1 MFESYKEEVT
11 FNEQRGAEELDPQ
24 NEFYKEDMEESF
36 KKDITSIGR
45 RLVGYM
51 LVFFFFAGVGQYAAQ
66 QAALRKAI
74 TAEDFY
80 GIWGVWLFIAAGLSL
95 LIWSFSK
102 KFPMKRIY
110 EHVAPRKMT
119 IQSFAMICASL
130 YGVRFISKLI
140 LGGIEKLL
148 FEMGIPATLVA
159 NTSEELTSSIIF
171 VLYLGVMA
179 PVVEEFIFRGFIG
192 YRLERYGKVFT
203 ILFTALIFSLFHAN
217 ITQEVFTFMAGIVF
231 AYVAIE
237 YGFQWAVV
245 VHMMN
250 NFIFAVVVD
259 IYLAQMINLGA
270 FSIVQLLDL
279 VGFIILVL
287 VVILKW
293 KDIKEYIDVNRG
305 FYGISQITFTRV
317 TIILYIIYLL
327 FRTFAPFFVYT
338 WVFR

>member
-11 FNEQRGAEELDPQ
+11 FNEQRGAEEMDPQ
-24 NEFYKEDMEESF
+24 NEFYQEDMEESF

-45 RLVGYM
+45 RLIGYI
-51 LVFFFFAGVGQYAAQ
+51 LVFFFFAGLGQYAAQ

-259 IYLAQMINLGA
+259 IYVAQMMNLGD

-279 VGFIILVL
+279 VGFIILVF

-305 FYGISQITFTRV
+305 FHGIAQITFSRV
-317 TIILYIIYLL
+317 TIILFIIYLL
-327 FRTFAPFFVYT
+327 FRTFLPFFTLYLH
-338 WVFR
+338 F

>member
-1 MFESYKEEVT
+1 MFESYKEEVI
-11 FNEQRGAEELDPQ
+11 FNEQRGAEEVDPQ

-45 RLVGYM
+45 RLLVYM
-51 LVFFFFAGVGQYAAQ
+51 LVFFFFTAAGQ
-66 QAALRKAI
+66 QAALKEAVS
-74 TAEDFY
+74 TEDFY
-80 GIWGVWLFIAAGLSL
+80 GILGVGLFIAASLSL
-95 LIWSFSK
+95 LIWALSK
-102 KFPMKRIY
+102 KFPMTRIY
-110 EHVAPRKMT
+110 EHVAPRQMN
-119 IQSFAMICASL
+119 IQSFAILSASL
-130 YGVRFISKLI
+130 FGIRFISKFI
-140 LGGIEKLL
+140 LAGIEKIF

-159 NTSEELTSSIIF
+159 DTSEEVTSSIIF

-192 YRLERYGKVFT
+192 YRLERYGKVFS

-250 NFIFAVVVD
+250 NFIFAVVLD
-259 IYLAQMINLGA
+259 IYLAQMMNLGD

-317 TIILYIIYLL
+317 TIVLYIIYLL

>member
-11 FNEQRGAEELDPQ
+11 FNEERGSEDFDPQ
-24 NEFYKEDMEESF
+24 NEFYQEDMEELF

-45 RLVGYM
+45 RLIGYM
-51 LVFFFFAGVGQYAAQ
+51 LVFFFFATVGQLAAHDEAVTTQ
-66 QAALRKAI
+66 
-74 TAEDFY
+74 EY
-80 GIWGVWLFIAAGLSL
+80 YSIWGVGLFIAASLSL
-95 LIWSFSK
+95 LVWSLSK

-110 EHVAPRKMT
+110 EHVAPRKMN
-119 IQSFAMICASL
+119 IQSFAMLSASL
-130 YGVRFISKLI
+130 FGIRFISKL
-140 LGGIEKLL
+140 LLTGLEKLL
-148 FEMGIPATLVA
+148 LEMGIPATLVA

-250 NFIFAVVVD
+250 NFIFAVVLD
-259 IYLAQMINLGA
+259 IYLAQMIDFGN
-270 FSIVQLLDL
+270 FSLVQLLDL
-279 VGFIILVL
+279 IGFVVL
-287 VVILKW
+287 VFVIILKW
-293 KDIKEYIDVNRG
+293 KDIKEYLDVNRG
-305 FYGISQITFTRV
+305 FHGIAQITFSRV
-317 TIILYIIYLL
+317 TIILYIIYLVY
-327 FRTFAPFFVYT
+327 RTFLPYFAPYLFF
-338 WVFR
+338 R

>member
-11 FNEQRGAEELDPQ
+11 FNEQRGAEEFDPQ

-45 RLVGYM
+45 RLIGFM
-51 LVFFFFAGVGQYAAQ
+51 LVFFFFAGLGQYAAQ

-305 FYGISQITFTRV
+305 FHGIAQITFSRV
-317 TIILYIIYLL
+317 TIILFIIYLL
-327 FRTFAPFFVYT
+327 FRTFLPFFTLYLH
-338 WVFR
+338 F

>member
-11 FNEQRGAEELDPQ
+11 FNEQRGAEEMDSQ
-24 NEFYKEDMEESF
+24 NEFYQEDMEESF

-45 RLVGYM
+45 RLIGYI
-51 LVFFFFAGVGQYAAQ
+51 LVFFFFAGLGQYAAQ

-305 FYGISQITFTRV
+305 FHGIAQITFSRI
-317 TIILYIIYLL
+317 TIILFIIYLL
-327 FRTFAPFFVYT
+327 FRTFLPFFTLYLH
-338 WVFR
+338 F

>member
-11 FNEQRGAEELDPQ
+11 FNEQRGAEEFDPQ
-24 NEFYKEDMEESF
+24 NKFYQEDMEESF

-45 RLVGYM
+45 RLIGYI
-51 LVFFFFAGVGQYAAQ
+51 LVFFFFAGLGQYAAQ

-110 EHVAPRKMT
+110 EHVAPKKMT

-259 IYLAQMINLGA
+259 IYVAQMMNLGD

-305 FYGISQITFTRV
+305 FHGIAQITFSRV
-317 TIILYIIYLL
+317 TIILFIIYLL
-327 FRTFAPFFVYT
+327 FRTFLPFFTLYLH
-338 WVFR
+338 F

>member
-11 FNEQRGAEELDPQ
+11 FNEQRGSEEFDPQ
-24 NEFYKEDMEESF
+24 NEFYQEDMEQSF

-45 RLVGYM
+45 RLIVYM
-51 LVFFFFAGVGQYAAQ
+51 LVFFFFAAAGQRGAAKN
-66 QAALRKAI
+66 AVD
-74 TAEDFY
+74 TEDFY
-80 GIWGVWLFIAAGLSL
+80 GIWGVGLFIAASLSL
-95 LIWSFSK
+95 LVWAFSK
-102 KFPMKRIY
+102 KFPIKRIY

-119 IQSFAMICASL
+119 IQSFVMVCASL
-130 YGVRFISKLI
+130 FGVRFISKLI

-148 FEMGIPATLVA
+148 LEMGIPATLVA
-159 NTSEELTSSIIF
+159 NSSEELTSSIIF

-231 AYVAIE
+231 AYVALE

-245 VHMMN
+245 AHMMN
-250 NFIFAVVVD
+250 NFIFAVVLD
-259 IYLAQMINLGA
+259 IYLARMMNLGD
-270 FSIVQLLDL
+270 FSIVQVLDL
-279 VGFIILVL
+279 VGFIILVI

-317 TIILYIIYLL
+317 TIVLYIIYLL

>member
-11 FNEQRGAEELDPQ
+11 FNEQRGAEEMDPQ
-24 NEFYKEDMEESF
+24 NEFYQEDMEESF

-45 RLVGYM
+45 RLIGYI
-51 LVFFFFAGVGQYAAQ
+51 LVFFFFAGLGQYAAQ

-130 YGVRFISKLI
+130 YGVRFISKLF

-148 FEMGIPATLVA
+148 FEMGIPVTLVA

-305 FYGISQITFTRV
+305 FHGIAQITFSRV
-317 TIILYIIYLL
+317 TIILFIIYLL
-327 FRTFAPFFVYT
+327 FRTFLPFFTLYLH
-338 WVFR
+338 F

>member
-11 FNEQRGAEELDPQ
+11 FNEQRGTEEMDPQ
-24 NEFYKEDMEESF
+24 NEFYQEDMEESF

-45 RLVGYM
+45 RLIGYM
-51 LVFFFFAGVGQYAAQ
+51 LVFFFFAAAGQ
-66 QAALRKAI
+66 QAAVQEAGRGS
-74 TAEDFY
+74 AEDFY
-80 GIWGVWLFIAAGLSL
+80 GIWGVGLFIGASLGL
-95 LIWSFSK
+95 LIWSVSK

-119 IQSFAMICASL
+119 IQSFAMLSASL
-130 YGVRFISKLI
+130 FGVRFISKLV

-237 YGFQWAVV
+237 YGFQWAVAF
-245 VHMMN
+245 HMMN
-250 NFIFAVVVD
+250 NFLFAVVVD
-259 IYLAQMINLGA
+259 IYLAPMMNLGD

-305 FYGISQITFTRV
+305 FNGIAQITFSRV

-327 FRTFAPFFVYT
+327 YRTFLPYFALYLIF
-338 WVFR
+338 

>member
-11 FNEQRGAEELDPQ
+11 FNEERGSEEFDPQ
-24 NEFYKEDMEESF
+24 NEFYQEDMEQSF

-45 RLVGYM
+45 RLIGYM
-51 LVFFFFAGVGQYAAQ
+51 LVFFFFATVGQLAAHDEAVTTQ
-66 QAALRKAI
+66 
-74 TAEDFY
+74 EY
-80 GIWGVWLFIAAGLSL
+80 YSIWGVGLFIAAGLSL
-95 LIWSFSK
+95 LIWAFSK
-102 KFPMKRIY
+102 KFPIKRIY

-119 IQSFAMICASL
+119 IQSFVMVCASL
-130 YGVRFISKLI
+130 FGVRFISKLI

-148 FEMGIPATLVA
+148 LEMGIPATLVA
-159 NTSEELTSSIIF
+159 NSSEELTSSIIF

-250 NFIFAVVVD
+250 NFIFAVVLD
-259 IYLAQMINLGA
+259 IYLAQMMNLGD
-270 FSIVQLLDL
+270 FSIVQVLDL
-279 VGFIILVL
+279 VGFIILVI

-327 FRTFAPFFVYT
+327 YRTFLPYFALYLNFY
-338 WVFR
+338 

>member
-11 FNEQRGAEELDPQ
+11 FNEQRGAEEMDPQ
-24 NEFYKEDMEESF
+24 NEFYQEDMEESF

-45 RLVGYM
+45 RLIGYIFI
-51 LVFFFFAGVGQYAAQ
+51 FFFFAGAGQYAAQ
-66 QAALRKAI
+66 QAALKKVI
-74 TAEDFY
+74 TAQEFY
-80 GIWGVWLFIAAGLSL
+80 GTWGVGLFIAAGLSL
-95 LIWSFSK
+95 LMWSISK

-119 IQSFAMICASL
+119 IQSFAMLCASL

-159 NTSEELTSSIIF
+159 NTSEELTESIIF

-259 IYLAQMINLGA
+259 IYLAQMINLGD

-305 FYGISQITFTRV
+305 FHGIAQITFSRV
-317 TIILYIIYLL
+317 TIILFIIYLL
-327 FRTFAPFFVYT
+327 FRTFLPFFTLYLH
-338 WVFR
+338 F

>member
-11 FNEQRGAEELDPQ
+11 FNEQRGSEEMDPQ
-24 NEFYKEDMEESF
+24 NEFYQEDMEESF

-45 RLVGYM
+45 RLIGYM
-51 LVFFFFAGVGQYAAQ
+51 LVFFFFAGLGQYAAQ
-66 QAALRKAI
+66 EAALRKAI

-95 LIWSFSK
+95 LLWSISK

-305 FYGISQITFTRV
+305 FHGIAQITFSRV
-317 TIILYIIYLL
+317 TIILFIIYLL
-327 FRTFAPFFVYT
+327 FRTFLPFFTLYLH
-338 WVFR
+338 F

>member
-11 FNEQRGAEELDPQ
+11 FNEQRGAEEFDPQ
-24 NEFYKEDMEESF
+24 NKFYQEDMEESF

-45 RLVGYM
+45 RLIGYIFI
-51 LVFFFFAGVGQYAAQ
+51 FFFFAGAGQYAAQ
-66 QAALRKAI
+66 KAALEKAI
-74 TAEDFY
+74 TAQEFY
-80 GIWGVWLFIAAGLSL
+80 GTWGVGLFIAAGLSL
-95 LIWSFSK
+95 LMWSISK

-119 IQSFAMICASL
+119 IQSFAMIRASL

-159 NTSEELTSSIIF
+159 NTSEELTESIIF

-259 IYLAQMINLGA
+259 IYVAQMMNFGD

-293 KDIKEYIDVNRG
+293 KDIKEYINVNRG
-305 FYGISQITFTRV
+305 FYGIAQITFTRV
-317 TIILYIIYLL
+317 TIVLYIIYLL
-327 FRTFAPFFVYT
+327 YRTFLPFFAPYFI
-338 WVFR
+338 FR

>member
-11 FNEQRGAEELDPQ
+11 FNEQRGSEEMGPK
-24 NEFYKEDMEESF
+24 NEFYQEDMEKSF

-45 RLVGYM
+45 RLIGYM
-51 LVFFFFAGVGQYAAQ
+51 LVFFLFATAGQ
-66 QAALRKAI
+66 QAALDKALENGVS
-74 TAEDFY
+74 TEDFY
-80 GIWGVWLFIAAGLSL
+80 GIWGVGLFIGASLGL
-95 LIWSFSK
+95 LIWSVSK

-119 IQSFAMICASL
+119 VQSFAILSASL
-130 YGVRFISKLI
+130 FGIRFISKFI
-140 LGGIEKLL
+140 LAGLEKLF

-159 NTSEELTSSIIF
+159 DTREDITASIIF
-171 VLYLGVMA
+171 VLYLGVMG

-203 ILFTALIFSLFHAN
+203 ILFTSLIFSLIHNN
-217 ITQEVFTFMAGIVF
+217 ISQEVFTFMAGIVF

-305 FYGISQITFTRV
+305 FHGIAQITFSRV
-317 TIILYIIYLL
+317 TIILFIIYLL
-327 FRTFAPFFVYT
+327 FRTFLPFFTLYLH
-338 WVFR
+338 F

>member
-11 FNEQRGAEELDPQ
+11 FNEQRGSEEMDPQ
-24 NEFYKEDMEESF
+24 NEFYQEDMEESF

-45 RLVGYM
+45 RLIGYM
-51 LVFFFFAGVGQYAAQ
+51 LVFFFFAGLGQYAAQ
-66 QAALRKAI
+66 EAALRKAI

-110 EHVAPRKMT
+110 EHVAPKKMT

-305 FYGISQITFTRV
+305 FHGIAQITFSRV
-317 TIILYIIYLL
+317 TIILFIIYLL
-327 FRTFAPFFVYT
+327 FRTFLPFFTLYLH
-338 WVFR
+338 F

>member
-110 EHVAPRKMT
+110 EHVAPKKMT

-305 FYGISQITFTRV
+305 FHGIAQITFSRV
-317 TIILYIIYLL
+317 TIILFIIYLL
-327 FRTFAPFFVYT
+327 FRTFLPFFTLYLH
-338 WVFR
+338 F

>member
-11 FNEQRGAEELDPQ
+11 FNEQRGAEEFDPQ
-24 NEFYKEDMEESF
+24 NEFYQEDMEESF

-45 RLVGYM
+45 RLIGFM
-51 LVFFFFAGVGQYAAQ
+51 LVFFFFAGLGQYAAQ

-119 IQSFAMICASL
+119 IQSFAMLCASL
-130 YGVRFISKLI
+130 FGVRFISKLI

-305 FYGISQITFTRV
+305 FNGIAQITFSRV
-317 TIILYIIYLL
+317 TIILFIIYLL
-327 FRTFAPFFVYT
+327 FRTFLPFFTLYLH
-338 WVFR
+338 F

>member
-11 FNEQRGAEELDPQ
+11 FNEQRGAEEMDPQ
-24 NEFYKEDMEESF
+24 NEFYQEDMEESF

-45 RLVGYM
+45 RLIGYM

-95 LIWSFSK
+95 LLWSISK

-259 IYLAQMINLGA
+259 IYLAPMMNLGD

-305 FYGISQITFTRV
+305 FNGIAQITFSRV

-327 FRTFAPFFVYT
+327 YRTFLPYFALYLIF
-338 WVFR
+338 

>member
-11 FNEQRGAEELDPQ
+11 FNEQRGAEEMDPQ
-24 NEFYKEDMEESF
+24 NEFYQEDMEESF

-45 RLVGYM
+45 RLIGYI
-51 LVFFFFAGVGQYAAQ
+51 LVFFFFAGLGQYAAQ

-95 LIWSFSK
+95 LLWSISK

-110 EHVAPRKMT
+110 EHVAPKKMT

-259 IYLAQMINLGA
+259 IYVAQMMNLGD

-305 FYGISQITFTRV
+305 FHGIAQITFSRV
-317 TIILYIIYLL
+317 TIILFIIYLL
-327 FRTFAPFFVYT
+327 FRTFLPFFTLYLH
-338 WVFR
+338 F

>member
-1 MFESYKEEVT
+1 MFESKKEEVT
-11 FNEQRGAEELDPQ
+11 FKEERGSEEFDPQ

-45 RLVGYM
+45 RLIGYM

-66 QAALRKAI
+66 QRAV

-80 GIWGVWLFIAAGLSL
+80 GMVGVWLFIAAGLSL

-110 EHVAPRKMT
+110 EHVAPRKMN
-119 IQSFAMICASL
+119 IQSFAMLSASL
-130 YGVRFISKLI
+130 FGIRFISKL
-140 LGGIEKLL
+140 LLTGLEKLL
-148 FEMGIPATLVA
+148 LEMGIPATLVA

-250 NFIFAVVVD
+250 NFIFAVVLD
-259 IYLAQMINLGA
+259 IYLAQMIDFGN
-270 FSIVQLLDL
+270 FSLVQLLDL
-279 VGFIILVL
+279 IGFVVL
-287 VVILKW
+287 VFVIILKW
-293 KDIKEYIDVNRG
+293 KDIKEYLDVNRG
-305 FYGISQITFTRV
+305 FHGIAQITFSRV

-327 FRTFAPFFVYT
+327 YRTFLPYFAPYLFF
-338 WVFR
+338 R

>member
-45 RLVGYM
+45 RLIGYM
-51 LVFFFFAGVGQYAAQ
+51 LVFFFFAGLGQYAAQ

-102 KFPMKRIY
+102 KFPIKRIY

-119 IQSFAMICASL
+119 IQSFVMVCASL
-130 YGVRFISKLI
+130 FGVRFISKLI

-148 FEMGIPATLVA
+148 LEMGIPATLVA
-159 NTSEELTSSIIF
+159 NSSEELTSSIIF

-231 AYVAIE
+231 AYVALE

-245 VHMMN
+245 AHMMN
-250 NFIFAVVVD
+250 NFIFAVVLD
-259 IYLAQMINLGA
+259 IYLARMMNLGD
-270 FSIVQLLDL
+270 FSIVQVLDL
-279 VGFIILVL
+279 VGFIILVI

-317 TIILYIIYLL
+317 TIVLYIIYLL